1 MLTYHSAK
9 QMYNPQTYHHIQ
21 VIQKYNIQDYR
32 PRYVFSC
39 QKDLANTDRSNL
51 AWNNSKKPSEKS
63 AKYSACANN
72 AATPSHKP
80 MNLRR
85 ESSRLMTR
93 QEKEAGMVRWPVRDR
108 RRGGEV
114 GLYWRHAF
122 RTGIGGRCC
131 WFTAVL
137 KGHLYCFNEKII
149 IFSCSIAMSPSF
161 PQRAGCAR
169 FFPRQ
174 SKLTYIIS
182 TDSLP
187 SFNPPFTIMPPNQ
200 LEMAPR

>member
-9 QMYNPQTYHHIQ
+9 RMYNPQTYHHIQ
-21 VIQKYNIQDYR
+21 EIQKYNIQDYR

-39 QKDLANTDRSNL
+39 QKDLADTDSTNI
-51 AWNNSKKPSEKS
+51 AWSNSKKPSAKS

-80 MNLRR
+80 MNLRQ

-108 RRGGEV
+108 RRGDEV

-122 RTGIGGRCC
+122 RTISIGGRR
-131 WFTAVL
+131 WFMAVL
-137 KGHLYCFNEKII
+137 KRACIASMRRSLSSPAQII
-149 IFSCSIAMSPSF
+149 MSPSF

-169 FFPRQ
+169 FFPV
-174 SKLTYIIS
+174 
-182 TDSLP
+182 
-187 SFNPPFTIMPPNQ
+187 NQ
-200 LEMAPR
+200 N